1 MAVGLMIMSFVL
13 VGVVAI
19 LLYIQKQARAKQ
31 ATKDRIK
38 SHQLVSLEA
47 PINKAIAYLENALI
61 WRRRFPLLRLT
72 FPRNMIRLADLKTL
86 LDDLKSGADPRV
98 PYLKLQVGSSAAD
111 MGGIKCSA
119 VTPRNV
125 SGDITTHGG
134 HKIYDIDLDA
144 SMRSLIEGSPLAGD
158 RPKEPFDFWDW
169 EPPECGII
177 PSDQD
182 DSVLS
187 VISMQIFDCE
197 GLFFKFRIEPHIF
210 KNFVQEIVAL
220 SHDNPFHNGRHA
232 ADVLQSLHWLFQGAE
247 LRPMLNNV
255 GILAGY
261 IAAIVMDVGHLGVT
275 NSFLQESGHQ
285 LANTYCLDN
294 AIQECFH
301 ASIFCQ
307 LLASKQTNFLA
318 KMDPTL
324 FKQIKDLVLALI
336 TATDMNRHYQILN
349 TFQTSQN
356 ILPEMLVIG
365 LAEEDCESLPKA
377 YPAVEEKAFL
387 YLQIALKC
395 ADVAWTGRPFHA
407 HLRWAERYQEERF
420 SQGDKE
426 RLLGFRVGSSNDRKR
441 GSKARARAL
450 VAFYEFVV
458 HPLFKSFE
466 CVFPS
471 CSEMV
476 KHAEKNYWYWELTST

>member
-1 MAVGLMIMSFVL
+1 MG
-13 VGVVAI
+13 
-19 LLYIQKQARAKQ
+19 
-31 ATKDRIK
+31 
-38 SHQLVSLEA
+38 
-47 PINKAIAYLENALI
+47 IAYLENALI

-125 SGDITTHGG
+125 SGDITSHGG

-255 GILAGY
+255 GILA
-261 IAAIVMDVGHLGVT
+261 
-275 NSFLQESGHQ
+275 
-285 LANTYCLDN
+285 
-294 AIQECFH
+294 
-301 ASIFCQ
+301 
-307 LLASKQTNFLA
+307 
-318 KMDPTL
+318 
-324 FKQIKDLVLALI
+324 
-336 TATDMNRHYQILN
+336 
-349 TFQTSQN
+349 
-356 ILPEMLVIG
+356 EMLVIG

-407 HLRWAERYQEERF
+407 HLRWAE
-420 SQGDKE
+420 
-426 RLLGFRVGSSNDRKR
+426 
-441 GSKARARAL
+441 
-450 VAFYEFVV
+450 
-458 HPLFKSFE
+458 H
-466 CVFPS
+466 
-471 CSEMV
+471 
-476 KHAEKNYWYWELTST
+476 